1 MSGAVETEVKIRVP
15 DLAAVEDRLKA
26 AGFLLHVPRAF
37 EANTLY
43 DTPGQSL
50 RMAGCILRLREVAG
64 RHLLTFKGQEK
75 NGPYKSREEVETT
88 LGSSE
93 AMHTV
98 LAHLGYHPV
107 FRYEK
112 YRAEFK
118 VSADAPG
125 VVTLDHTPIGDF
137 IELEGP
143 SEWIDAT
150 ARQLGYSPSDYLLH
164 SYGKLYITD
173 CERRR
178 VEPTHMVFSS

>member
-88 LGSSE
+88 LGSFE

-125 VVTLDHTPIGDF
+125 VVTLDHTPIGVDRRDR
-137 IELEGP
+137 P
-143 SEWIDAT
+143 T
-150 ARQLGYSPSDYLLH
+150 AGILPVRLSSGQLWQTLH
-164 SYGKLYITD
+164 NGLRAAARGTNPYGFL
-173 CERRR
+173 
-178 VEPTHMVFSS
+178 VLA